1 METHATLGLNQWYVY
16 ILRLS
21 NDHPYTGCTSNLE
34 ERLTR
39 HKNGQVP
46 ATQAH
51 LPLELIFYCVFKNK
65 YKAFEFEKYLKTG
78 SGRAFVTRHIF

>member
-1 METHATLGLNQWYVY
+1 METHATLDLNQWYVY

-21 NDHPYTGCTSNLE
+21 NDHSYTGCTSNLE

-39 HKNGQVP
+39 HKSGQVA

-51 LPLELIFYCVFKNK
+51 LPLELIFYCVFENK